1 VETLLALEIGIDV
14 QFFALQL
21 NSDEVDLY
29 HYSEM
34 SVISLDLNIAYLES
48 WLTAAGMWLI
58 SVITCKRWLFL

>member
-34 SVISLDLNIAYLES
+34 SVISLD
-48 WLTAAGMWLI
+48 
-58 SVITCKRWLFL
+58 